1 MTATTSGMLTVD
13 PVALISLIVLL
24 AANLLAMGIAWG
36 VLITRVAALQRTV
49 SREGDDGLIGR
60 RELVTALEDN
70 RRVHAEIKGEVRGL
84 ATSVGYH
91 GEHLGALDATVKAL
105 QKN

>member
-1 MTATTSGMLTVD
+1 MNLD
-13 PVALISLIVLL
+13 PLAVVSLIVLL

-36 VLITRVAALQRTV
+36 TLWTKVDGILKAI
-49 SREGDDGLIGR
+49 SREGDDGLVGR

-70 RRVHAEIKGEVRGL
+70 RRVHAEIKGEVRGI

-91 GEHLGALDATVKAL
+91 GEQIGALSATVKAIREP
-105 QKN
+105 